1 MGNST
6 VTDADTPA
14 SVAPSNRVGYKRAFD
29 LTILVVA
36 HLILAPLFALL
47 WVGIPLMIWLEDR
60 GPIFYRQQRPGK
72 DSRLFTVHKFR
83 TMVVD
88 ADQRGPAWT
97 TDGDPRVTRV
107 GRLLRRT
114 ALDELPGVLSIWK
127 GDMSLVGPRALPV
140 EEQNMLEE
148 RIPGFA
154 DRLRARPGLTGL
166 AQVYDQDDEAQA
178 KLHYDL
184 QYIHRMGP
192 VLDLKLLVLSVVNT
206 LLARWDTR
214 TGKNGL
220 QSER

>member
-1 MGNST
+1 MGSSAN
-6 VTDADTPA
+6 TDVDTPA
-14 SVAPSNRVGYKRAFD
+14 GIVPRNRGSYKRAFD
-29 LTILVVA
+29 LAILVVA
-36 HLILAPLFALL
+36 HLILAPVFALL
-47 WVGIPLMIWLEDR
+47 WAGIPLMIWLDDR

-72 DSRLFTVHKFR
+72 DSRLFTVRKFR

-97 TDGDPRVTRV
+97 TDRDPRVTRV

-154 DRLRARPGLTGL
+154 NRLRARPGLTGL

-220 QSER
+220 QSEQ